1 MNENSDYD
9 PDSAPYEPSDEEI
22 AQMRAAS
29 PAEAAAVDTLILRE
43 CSDRWQKVA
52 KIVGDL
58 IKEFDQ
64 AYPHLPFAYI
74 QARMDEL
81 EDMGK
86 VEIVGNVWSM
96 RYSEI
101 RLTQATS
108 GGT

>member
-9 PDSAPYEPSDEEI
+9 PDSAPYEPSNEEI
-22 AQMRAAS
+22 ASMRAAS
-29 PAEAAAVDTLILRE
+29 PAEAAAVDALILRE

-58 IKEFDQ
+58 IEEFDQ
-64 AYPHLPFAYI
+64 AYAHLPFAYI

-86 VEIVGNVWSM
+86 VEIVGHVWSM

-101 RLTQATS
+101 RLVSSTL